1 MYNGARYSSRKRRS
15 AKGAQRGRNSLKRH
29 AQRRLILE
37 GTYQAL
43 QSSDPRER
51 HVFVRIQ
58 SEPTHWQRMR
68 TFVRDL
74 MAYQREWVASIRT
87 DDRMGGRG
95 RMADGRIDR
104 SIRIESGPVFH
115 TIGTGEAATCV
126 FPRVHRTPATRMKP
140 PSRFFPMGD
149 WTLVDV
155 NPRSLARQKAR
166 ARTRK
171 VVEVVH
177 HQTHDEARI
186 DWNKGIKA
194 RRVRAQLE
202 ALKGL
207 D

>member
-1 MYNGARYSSRKRRS
+1 MTRHRFNRKRRS
-15 AKGAQRGRNSLKRH
+15 AKGAQQGRNALKRH

-43 QSSDPRER
+43 GSLSRER
-51 HVFVRIQ
+51 HVFVRIDT
-58 SEPTHWQRMR
+58 EPTYWQRMR

-95 RMADGRIDR
+95 RLADARIDR
-104 SIRIESGPVFH
+104 SIRIESGPVLH
-115 TIGTGEAATCV
+115 TIGTGEDATCV

-171 VVEVVH
+171 VIEVVH

-194 RRVRAQLE
+194 RAVRAQLE
-202 ALKGL
+202 ALKDL